1 MVEPLCIRYFDASN
15 FVKILNDIIVITLV
29 LDEVLL

>member
-1 MVEPLCIRYFDASN
+1 MMVEPLCIRYFDASN
-15 FVKILNDIIVITLV
+15 FVKILNDIVITLV